1 MQMIFSLAF
10 KGETEAVCAAGLLL
24 AHPAARLEG
33 VPWLSLVG
41 SGCASVAIVLISP
54 ACPPPGTAIPSHGGR
69 SSATSVVEPPERT
82 RGYICP
88 PCSAVAWSGCCG
100 AGAGWGGCS
109 GTRGASLIRTEMGRA
124 GAGFLL
130 LPWMC
135 PFFSLPCLLRTSP
148 SHPLSFPRFA
158 SYLFPRPRSR

>member
-1 MQMIFSLAF
+1 MQMIFFLAF

-24 AHPAARLEG
+24 AHPAVRLEG

-41 SGCASVAIVLISP
+41 LGCTSVAIVLISA
-54 ACPPPGTAIPSHGGR
+54 ACPPPAPRYLPTEADRAQPVWLSLQSG
-69 SSATSVVEPPERT
+69 PEGIFVLRAQPLL
-82 RGYICP
+82 GP
-88 PCSAVAWSGCCG
+88 G
-100 AGAGWGGCS
+100 AAELEQGWGGCS
-109 GTRGASLIRTEMGRA
+109 GTRGASLIRTETGRA

-158 SYLFPRPRSR
+158 SYLFPPPRSR